1 MTREWENRKMGVQGK
16 NAFRFLES
24 IASLIFR
31 RIAVSK
37 VLKWL
42 GMALAGLVGLLIVA
56 AALVFFLSESRIN
69 KTYAIS
75 VNAVPVGSDAETLT
89 RGEHLAII
97 RGCTDCHG
105 ANLAGGAFIDDPAI
119 GRIVASNLT
128 SGRGGVGGLYRDE
141 DWVRAIRHG
150 VGPDGKPLLFMPAQ
164 EFYYLGDEDL
174 GALIAYLK
182 SIPAVDNEPP
192 KDAVGPLGR
201 IMFLA
206 GKFPLIPAEMID
218 HEAPRPPAPPPG
230 VTVEYG
236 QYLAVGCAGCH
247 GPDFTGGPI
256 PGMPPGTPPA
266 ANLTPAG
273 HLAEWSEAD
282 FITAM
287 RTGVSPDGHE
297 ISPVMPLAAVG
308 AMTDDELK
316 AIWLFLQSLP
326 PGS

>member
-1 MTREWENRKMGVQGK
+1 MTREWEDRKMGVQGK
-16 NAFRFLES
+16 QFSVFS
-24 IASLIFR
+24 TSSLFFR

-37 VLKWL
+37 ILKWL
-42 GMALAGLVGLLIVA
+42 GIALAGLAGLLIVA

-69 KTYAIS
+69 KTYVIS
-75 VNAVPVGSDAETLT
+75 VNTVPVGADAETLA
-89 RGEHLAII
+89 RGEHLAIT

-119 GRIVASNLT
+119 GRISASNLT
-128 SGRGGVGGLYRDE
+128 SGRGGVGNLYRDE

-164 EFYYLGDEDL
+164 EFYYLSDEDL
-174 GALIAYLK
+174 GALIAYMRT
-182 SIPAVDNEPP
+182 IPPVDNVPP
-192 KDAVGPLGR
+192 EDAVRPLGR
-201 IMFLA
+201 ILFLA

-218 HEAPRPPAPPPG
+218 HDAPRPEAPEPG
-230 VTVEYG
+230 VTVAYG

-247 GPDFTGGPI
+247 GQDFTGGPI

-266 ANLTPAG
+266 ADLTPSG
-273 HLAEWSEAD
+273 HVADWSEAE
-282 FITAM
+282 FIAAM

-297 ISPVMPLAAVG
+297 ISPVMPLEAVG

-326 PGS
+326 LGA